1 MTSLG
6 NILKEKREKL
16 GYTLNDIHEK
26 TGIQLRYLEAI
37 ENDQLDIIPGD
48 YYKKNFVVQY
58 ASVVKMDGEKL
69 LEENKR
75 QAELAEKER
84 LKKEQAMKMNKP
96 KKVAPVSPKPA
107 TAATTPE
114 QKKNRKPVIIFCAIA
129 LAIVTSLIYFSPKL
143 FQQSVETTT
152 TTTTTAASITT
163 TSTASTTSTT
173 TATTTESTTTTTE
186 TTQSST
192 ANNSGVSQNTV
203 APGGSNLVVQSS
215 TANQIVYGLGDAFKN
230 YKGDYNLTIKVTEPT
245 WVRVSV
251 HGKVILE
258 RTITDKV
265 PTTIRA
271 LNNANDVT
279 ITFGISQAATLT
291 LNGQNVAVPTTS
303 RVETVKIN
311 LAK

>member
-37 ENDQLDIIPGD
+37 ENNQLDIIPGD

-96 KKVAPVSPKPA
+96 KKIAPVSPKPV
-107 TAATTPE
+107 TAATPE

-129 LAIVTSLIYFSPKL
+129 LAIVASLIYFSPKL
-143 FQQSVETTT
+143 FQQSVEITT

-173 TATTTESTTTTTE
+173 TTTTTESTTTTTE